1 MYDKN
6 KLHKELPIFVSGH
19 FRNAINN
26 EESSLY
32 EGALNPNVK
41 IEKLN
46 DLYKYTVHL
55 HPGI

>member
-1 MYDKN
+1 MIKINYIKITN
-6 KLHKELPIFVSGH
+6 FVSGH

-41 IEKLN
+41 LKN
-46 DLYKYTVHL
+46 
-55 HPGI
+55 

>member
-41 IEKLN
+41 LKN
-46 DLYKYTVHL
+46 
-55 HPGI
+55 